1 MYYYQ
6 KYGHAELAQARN
18 NVDKA
23 RMYMNMASYIY
34 SVLVIGVLS
43 GYQKKREV
51 VLSSAPL
58 GAYINIKT
66 GKVRIESSI
75 FIL

>member
-1 MYYYQ
+1 MVESISYYYQ
-6 KYGHAELAQARN
+6 KYGHAELAQARD

-23 RMYMNMASYIY
+23 RMYMDN

-51 VLSSAPL
+51 VLSSTPL
-58 GAYINIKT
+58 GAYIKIGRVWIK
-66 GKVRIESSI
+66 SSI

>member
-6 KYGHAELAQARN
+6 KYGHAELAQARD

-23 RMYMNMASYIY
+23 RMYMDMASYVN

-66 GKVRIESSI
+66 GRVWIESSI